1 MAGQL
6 LVSQPNGCE
15 ARLRGRTAIPAEFAE
30 QGRARE
36 VTDLAPDEV
45 VVTPGRA
52 VALVALAGLVL
63 ALAVLPALVGLRIV
77 PAASGSAAVGVGLL
91 VAVVGG
97 VKLAAVGWGLAARF
111 VAARPLRI
119 GATAVD

>member
-1 MAGQL
+1 MVPVLVVLVPVTGQWLAAG
-6 LVSQPNGCE
+6 
-15 ARLRGRTAIPAEFAE
+15 
-30 QGRARE
+30 
-36 VTDLAPDEV
+36 
-45 VVTPGRA
+45 
-52 VALVALAGLVL
+52 
-63 ALAVLPALVGLRIV
+63 
-77 PAASGSAAVGVGLL
+77 AASL

>member
-6 LVSQPNGCE
+6 LVSQPIGCE

-77 PAASGSAAVGVGLL
+77 PAASGSAAVGLL
-91 VAVVGG
+91 VAVVGR